1 MINAL
6 LYASLIV
13 TACLILCYNYVIELT
28 YKLMKYKVRLLVRNY

>member
-13 TACLILCYNYVIELT
+13 TACLILCYNYVIEQT
-28 YKLMKYKVRLLVRNY
+28 DKQ